1 MCKTA
6 QDTEG
11 SGIKKKKKMTGQ
23 SSPLMVHNS
32 ETNKIKKRELQTEI
46 HIKREILKNG
56 NVTPSGCVEGILDR
70 KKAA

>member
-1 MCKTA
+1 
-6 QDTEG
+6 
-11 SGIKKKKKMTGQ
+11 MTGQ

>member
-1 MCKTA
+1 
-6 QDTEG
+6 
-11 SGIKKKKKMTGQ
+11 MTGK

-46 HIKREILKNG
+46 HIKREIFKNG
-56 NVTPSGCVEGILDR
+56 NITPSGWVEGILDR

>member
-1 MCKTA
+1 MCKTS

-11 SGIKKKKKMTGQ
+11 SGIKKKNMTGK

-46 HIKREILKNG
+46 HIKREIFKNG
-56 NVTPSGCVEGILDR
+56 NITPSGWVEGILDR
-70 KKAA
+70 KNAA